1 MKLNLSPKILLIG
14 AGLTLVGPIPG
25 FINGLTLVGLIPGF
39 INLFLQ
45 DTLSLNESF
54 YIFFSTAICLS
65 AAFGTYYLFQN
76 KDRLWIVF
84 ALMAVFFNPIAPVL
98 THGSVFWHVFTF
110 FIATL
115 IFLYAFNLHSE
126 SKVTKRIFY
135 YAGKMI
141 LAMGLCFTGYL
152 FIIGLPHLNINDSQ
166 DFNPAA
172 VIIIIASLGMTLTFT
187 IFWNQLFLKK
197 SDIWIPRL
205 EE

>member
-1 MKLNLSPKILLIG
+1 MKLNLNPKILLIS
-14 AGLTLVGPIPG
+14 AGLTLAGP
-25 FINGLTLVGLIPGF
+25 IPGF
-39 INLFLQ
+39 INLFLL
-45 DTLSLNESF
+45 DPLSLNESF

-115 IFLYAFNLHSE
+115 IFLYAFNLHSK

-141 LAMGLCFTGYL
+141 LAMGLCFTGAL
-152 FIIGLPHLNINDSQ
+152 FIEALPYLDITRPQ
-166 DFNPAA
+166 YFNP
-172 VIIIIASLGMTLTFT
+172 VSIIFIIASLMVTVTFT
-187 IFWNQLFLKK
+187 VFWNHLFLKK
-197 SDIWIPRL
+197 SHIWIPRL
-205 EE
+205 KE